1 MLITNPVTR
10 QVGFT
15 LVEIAIVL
23 VIVGLLVGG
32 VLKGQEMIIN
42 AKLKKIERDRSGIAT
57 AILSYQDRYRQMPG
71 DDDQASVRFAMYS
84 DGDDDPA
91 PADING
97 NGDGTL
103 EGDWIAAA
111 NSETANQWKHLRASG
126 LIPGDGDDATQLRNN
141 YGGLIGVRDSSL
153 LISGHVTIFGS
164 IEGSIIKILESRLD
178 DGSPE
183 SGHIQSDVTQA
194 LMDGN
199 AASSA
204 GATYLDSARYFM
216 AMGL

>member
-1 MLITNPVTR
+1 
-10 QVGFT
+10 
-15 LVEIAIVL
+15 VL

-32 VLKGQEMIIN
+32 VLKGQEMILN

-71 DDDQASVRFAMYS
+71 DDDQASVRFVMYS

-97 NGDGTL
+97 NSDGTL
-103 EGDWIAAA
+103 EGDWIAAT
-111 NSETANQWKHLRASG
+111 NSETSNQWKHLRACG
-126 LIPGDGDDATQLRNN
+126 LIPGDGDDATQLRNT
-141 YGGLIGVRDSSL
+141 YGGLIGVRDGSL

-164 IEGSIIKILESRLD
+164 IEGSIIKILENRLD